1 MASRDDMVNDPRS
14 GARPLGGSEGGSGE
28 TRRYPRYSRSSS
40 LPRDRSPRPA
50 PPPRGS
56 TLSSEAVAQRRAAV
70 SASPRTSGSRGTE
83 TSSAAGPRRPA
94 AAAERGT
101 PRSRRSSPARQVRR
115 QYNAHVTTNY
125 ERVIVAEFVIAVLLV
140 AVAPFTRK
148 AKSGISPYYGQDM
161 VQIVAIMAAY
171 FILGLVAQAGGST
184 ARISAWFGGLLLLGI
199 GLGEAAYLAKEFQL
213 FGASTSSP
221 SNTSNPDA
229 AVVGTNVTPPPPPVP
244 EGSLNG

>member
-14 GARPLGGSEGGSGE
+14 GARPLGGSDPGSGE
-28 TRRYPRYSRSSS
+28 TRGYPRYSRSDE
-40 LPRDRSPRPA
+40 LPS
-50 PPPRGS
+50 G
-56 TLSSEAVAQRRAAV
+56 TT
-70 SASPRTSGSRGTE
+70 RTSGSRGTE

-140 AVAPFTRK
+140 AVAPLTRK
-148 AKSGISPYYGQDM
+148 NKTGISPYYGQDM
-161 VQIVAIMAAY
+161 VQLAAIMAAY
-171 FILGLVAQAGGST
+171 FILGLVAQAGGAT

-199 GLGEAAYLAKEFQL
+199 GLGEAAYLAKEFNF

-229 AVVGTNVTPPPPPVP
+229 AAVGTNVTPPPPPVP